1 MKKFFGSFIKILPSI
16 ILSLLLSITVWVIAV
31 TEKDPTEERRFP
43 NTINIE
49 VVGLSDDLVMTNSL
63 PEQVYLKL
71 RAPSS
76 VWDKIVNDRVQ
87 ATAVIDVTGL
97 REGKHQVPVQIKLP
111 VDPISIISYSPE
123 TAEVDLEKY
132 ETREFEV
139 KVTEMGEIPTAFKG
153 ETPVVSPKTV
163 RVSGAVSVLDQIDY
177 IRVILN
183 HSNATET
190 ISKDL
195 PVGAISL
202 SGKVI
207 NSGLTFDPPQVH
219 VTQEI
224 NLRGGYR
231 VVVVK
236 VVTEGSVPDGYQVA
250 KISVDPSVVT
260 IYSSDRTLLE
270 SLPSYVE
277 TDPILLSEYTGD
289 ASLKI
294 GLNLP
299 EGISLVGDQSVKVD
313 IQIPP
318 IVSAKTFSNVP
329 VYVIGLDTD
338 QRAQISPETVEIY
351 LSGPQPILNN
361 VKADELYAV
370 IDLQEYSAGHYQ
382 LTPRIDLASWEGVS
396 VQSIN
401 PATIDVTITGG
412 KPATPAPAPTVTA
425 TVQP

>member
-1 MKKFFGSFIKILPSI
+1 
-16 ILSLLLSITVWVIAV
+16 
-31 TEKDPTEERRFP
+31 
-43 NTINIE
+43 
-49 VVGLSDDLVMTNSL
+49 
-63 PEQVYLKL
+63 
-71 RAPSS
+71 
-76 VWDKIVNDRVQ
+76 
-87 ATAVIDVTGL
+87 
-97 REGKHQVPVQIKLP
+97 
-111 VDPISIISYSPE
+111 
-123 TAEVDLEKY
+123 
-132 ETREFEV
+132 
-139 KVTEMGEIPTAFKG
+139 
-153 ETPVVSPKTV
+153 
-163 RVSGAVSVLDQIDY
+163 
-177 IRVILN
+177 
-183 HSNATET
+183 
-190 ISKDL
+190 
-195 PVGAISL
+195 
-202 SGKVI
+202 
-207 NSGLTFDPPQVH
+207 